1 MAHHFF
7 AIRDACIIEK
17 RGVKVSPP
25 AWDMPREGQ
34 MQRRREELR
43 AAPPHIVTWV
53 RLRLGDEASHGDGA
67 QMWKDTDGIM
77 RDCQNRLFSLI

>member
-43 AAPPHIVTWV
+43 AARLSPYRNLGASQTW
-53 RLRLGDEASHGDGA
+53 RR
-67 QMWKDTDGIM
+67 GIPW
-77 RDCQNRLFSLI
+77 RWGSDVEGH